1 MLGLRYTFLHDPAR
15 QRLHDGTID
24 WLWAAAENASVPI
37 AALATDSLTEL
48 GRIAARHPGL
58 RLTIDHLGGRG
69 GLTTLK
75 DAAAMTHMP
84 DLLALAK
91 FPNVAVKATGAPG
104 YSSEAYPFPKM
115 QTYLR
120 QIYDAFGPRRM
131 FWGTDITKMPCSWRQ
146 CVTMFTEELPWL
158 SDQDKPLSWAR
169 RSAPGGAGTGKT
181 EMETA
186 RRVLPHE
193 RNRKTNT
200 EGKQVAVV
208 IGATSKWQSDGRN
221 TLLAHGRTADD
232 SDLPVGVRWGVGGA
246 IAQKFAQEGFFVVLT
261 TRKQANASP
270 LAEAI
275 RQKGGDCTIVELDL
289 ASQDSISAAFA
300 TIRRDAGDPDV
311 LVYNAGYLE
320 GRDLPPEKE
329 LLEYIPVEMFD
340 TTQHIACRGPFLV
353 AKEVLPAMR
362 QKGAGSFF
370 FSNNSSSLR
379 GKKRMT
385 GQSLYYPRV
394 MMRTLAQ
401 VLTEEYSEHGVHVA
415 NVVIDGTIDSPGT
428 RAMPRI
434 QNRPDLV
441 INPVKI
447 AEAFYYLHTQDRS
460 CWTHELQLTPFSTKP
475 SY

>member
-1 MLGLRYTFLHDPAR
+1 M
-15 QRLHDGTID
+15 
-24 WLWAAAENASVPI
+24 S
-37 AALATDSLTEL
+37 
-48 GRIAARHPGL
+48 
-58 RLTIDHLGGRG
+58 
-69 GLTTLK
+69 
-75 DAAAMTHMP
+75 
-84 DLLALAK
+84 
-91 FPNVAVKATGAPG
+91 
-104 YSSEAYPFPKM
+104 
-115 QTYLR
+115 QT
-120 QIYDAFGPRRM
+120 
-131 FWGTDITKMPCSWRQ
+131 
-146 CVTMFTEELPWL
+146 
-158 SDQDKPLSWAR
+158 
-169 RSAPGGAGTGKT
+169 RS
-181 EMETA
+181 
-186 RRVLPHE
+186 
-193 RNRKTNT
+193 TNT
-200 EGKQVAVV
+200 AGKKVAVV

-221 TLLAHGRTADD
+221 TLLAHGKTVDD
-232 SDLPVGVRWGVGGA
+232 SHLPVGVRWGVGGA

-261 TRKQANASP
+261 SRSEANASA

-275 RQKGGDCTIVELDL
+275 RAQGGDCTIVELDL
-289 ASQDSISAAFA
+289 VSQDSLAAAFA

-329 LLEYIPVEMFD
+329 LLEHIPIEMFD

-362 QKGAGSFF
+362 KKGEGSFF

-428 RAMPRI
+428 RAMPRV

-441 INPVKI
+441 INPIKI
-447 AEAFYYLHTQDRS
+447 AEAFWYLHTQDRS
-460 CWTHELQLTPFSTKP
+460 CWTHELQLTPFPTKP